1 MVAQLEAVFRGFD
14 EMTRATAAERAE
26 LEGLRDAVVAALLD
40 SGMVVAAID
49 AGSYRRGTEIG
60 GSSHWDVLAVL
71 APGRR
76 VSLGQALDALRS
88 AVPEPVADMV
98 AVNGAATAAGATVST
113 AADSLLARR
122 SPADVTGVRIIPA
135 IEAGTRAASD
145 TVLVPDAARRWV
157 AARPAARDALLDR
170 IDTDGSLRRLVRLV
184 LAWKHRFAVPLS
196 SYWLETAV
204 LRQALQQRSFDPLW
218 DLCWILEQAVDDD
231 LSAIPDPTSPSGRQP
246 VRPAAT
252 LARRIELQYVVEA
265 AARRVRDAVDAY
277 LDDDTD
283 GVIAALRDVLG
294 QDVPPLTV

>member
-1 MVAQLEAVFRGFD
+1 VVARLDAVFRAFD
-14 EMTRATAAERAE
+14 EVTRATAGERAE
-26 LEGLRDAVVAALLD
+26 LEALRDAVVAPLLD
-40 SGMVVAAID
+40 SGAIVAAID
-49 AGSYRRGTEIG
+49 VGSYRRRTEVG

-76 VSLGQALDALRS
+76 ISLGQALDALRS
-88 AVPEPVADMV
+88 AIPELVADV
-98 AVNGAATAAGATVST
+98 VPVNGAATAAGTTVGT
-113 AADSLLARR
+113 GADSLLARR
-122 SPADVTGVRIIPA
+122 GPAEATGVRIIPA

-145 TVLVPDAARRWV
+145 TVLLPDAARRWV

-170 IDTDGSLRRLVRLV
+170 IDADGAVRRLVRLV
-184 LAWKHRFAVPLS
+184 LAWKHRFAVPLA

-246 VRPAAT
+246 VRPAPT

-294 QDVPPLTV
+294 QDVPPVTV